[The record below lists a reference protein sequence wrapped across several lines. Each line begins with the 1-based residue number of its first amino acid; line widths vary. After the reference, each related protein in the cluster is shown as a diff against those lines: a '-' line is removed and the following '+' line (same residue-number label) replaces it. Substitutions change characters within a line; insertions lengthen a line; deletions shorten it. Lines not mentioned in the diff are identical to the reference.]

1 MFRNELKLNHYEIE
15 IVHIFLTYGNCPL
28 FIDFNMGNAGLTTT
42 ASKARSLRVV
52 FDDNILFNAH
62 VSTCADHPFTSS
74 DKIRKYLTQMSSEI
88 AVHAFITSNTD

>member
-1 MFRNELKLNHYEIE
+1 MFRNELKLNHYKIE

-42 ASKARSLRVV
+42 ASKAGSLRVV

-62 VSTCADHPFTSS
+62 VSTCADHP
-74 DKIRKYLTQMSSEI
+74 LPAQE
-88 AVHAFITSNTD
+88 FIKNKKVSHTNV

>member
-1 MFRNELKLNHYEIE
+1 MKLCHYEIE

-52 FDDNILFNAH
+52 FDDNILCNAH
-62 VSTCADHPFTSS
+62 VSTCADHRFTSS
-74 DKIRKYLTQMSSEI
+74 GIYQR
-88 AVHAFITSNTD
+88 